1 MKIIFLFEGNFEI
14 AGRDR
19 HFVKG
24 QVEDVEPNDA
34 ARLIAGLCAEEYTE
48 ETKPEKKRKAGG
60 IVKPGVYLTG
70 DETPTK
76 AGE

>member
-1 MKIIFLFEGNFEI
+1 MKIKFLFEGNFEI

-19 HFVKG
+19 HFLKG
-24 QVEDVEPNDA
+24 QVEDVDANDA

-48 ETKPEKKRKAGG
+48 QPQEEPKPRKN
-60 IVKPGVYLTG
+60 K
-70 DETPTK
+70 K

>member
-14 AGRDR
+14 SGRDR

-48 ETKPEKKRKAGG
+48 KLQEESKPRKAKK
-60 IVKPGVYLTG
+60 V
-70 DETPTK
+70 
-76 AGE
+76 GE